1 MLIFPSALLFAAP
14 DYVSVYKSA
23 SEAMLGRASS
33 RASVISVPLND
44 FDRSETLP
52 VNGEDGI
59 STCVMIDASVKDAVE
74 VLLEKRDF
82 ILIEG
87 SVISREASGDDYIY
101 TFTWDQYGFS
111 VKFGFEHNLEIIEP
125 VINTAYP
132 DNSYLSGA
140 VLRDFSDNYS
150 LKIYEA
156 EDVLK
161 PYDGKPDFI
170 EAMLSATVIGS
181 TFQPMLGVRDGLG
194 VLNQLGLAVSSSG
207 VLEHPELYE
216 YRKFRQAGDEIY
228 SFIYRIMGM
237 EGDFITNLF
246 NTVTGIS
253 LKEPDDGIV
262 MLPEDFYVLRKGDN
276 TDYSM
281 FFYDIL
287 KRAGYEV
294 KFIVID
300 PGEESGALYSTV
312 FFLEEGG
319 EQWGR
324 IDSYSLDRYFAERWK
339 RLPALVFSSTVRYF
353 EPDTDRI
360 FQSGM
365 IELPPPSQW
374 HTALY

>member
-44 FDRSETLP
+44 FDRAETLP
-52 VNGEDGI
+52 VKGDEGI

-82 ILIEG
+82 ILVEG
-87 SVISREASGDDYIY
+87 SVISRESYGNDYMY

-111 VKFGFEHNLEIIEP
+111 VKFGFEHNLDIIEP
-125 VINTAYP
+125 VINDAYP
-132 DNSYLSGA
+132 DNSYLAGA

-156 EDVLK
+156 EDVLA
-161 PYDGKPDFI
+161 PRDGKPDFI

-216 YRKFRQAGDEIY
+216 YRKFHHAGDEIY
-228 SFIYRIMGM
+228 SFVYRIMGM

-253 LKEPDDGIV
+253 LKQPDDGMV
-262 MLPEDFYVLRKGDN
+262 MLPEDFFVLRKGDN

-300 PGEESGALYSTV
+300 SGEDSGALYSTV

-365 IELPPPSQW
+365 IELPPPSLW